1 MKIYWA
7 ISAFCFWTATHVTL
21 ATGNDQLLAEW
32 KFDDGTGTVARDASG
47 GGHDALLHG
56 ASWVKQ
62 GAGYCVRLD
71 GEDDYIDC
79 TETKL
84 LDVSGPIA
92 IEFWIKPLRKGK
104 GEAHLLG
111 EGMASYGLTFY
122 NTELCFFYV
131 SGGGNHVKQ
140 QLALHQWQHVVVS
153 FDGER
158 LGMWVNGRQVG
169 SAKSKKKSY
178 KSGGRFLIGSKGPA
192 DLPRFKGLIDNV
204 RVYRRAL
211 TDEEIVKRVLAEAT
225 DHDLSITTSAPV
237 ASGPA
242 TEFFKSHPNTI
253 DMKEQGD
260 SILFANRK
268 IGLEFV
274 KSDRGFQINRLYGI
288 EQDHD
293 FLAADAV
300 AGMRKLFDLRMTPD
314 LRGSNRDERW
324 KTVGSLMGIMDE
336 MAEDAFSVGSQEAT
350 SVSWDR
356 EDTTDGTVLHLHW
369 HKIPVRGNAQMVEV
383 EVTVTLRQGNP
394 MSYWRI
400 NIQNPGTQFG
410 LERVRFPLL
419 SFAPIGA
426 PEDDVYI
433 YPREHGGLV
442 EDPFHAP
449 TGFGSGFH
457 TQGAF
462 YPIHFNMQFQA
473 LYDKPSGKGIYLAT
487 EDSTPN
493 LMNMQIANTPQQI
506 TWRPGHFPPN
516 ITYAEE
522 NYQLPYDCVA
532 GPFQGDWYDAAQIY
546 RKWALKQTWCRK
558 GPLLTREDVPRW
570 YKESP
575 FVFYTTIADSAEG
588 THSMPENMAIAAD
601 HFREYLKWAGIP
613 LAAKWYGW
621 KDYTPGMTSYDV
633 PFGSHRLYNQGR
645 WRGLPA
651 MNIHD
656 GNYPKIGALEAFTQ
670 YTHRLRKEGG
680 MVCPYVAL
688 EIFDQ
693 GPAENSPYAAEA
705 RPNVVRDLYGKFR
718 TWGNETAWQACCA
731 TPWWQNRLRETCQLL
746 VEREHVGGLYLD
758 VMQGSGLPCYWTPHG
773 HSAAGGDSTTTG
785 MHELVEG
792 CFKAAKKADPQ
803 AIITGENCTENMFDV
818 IDGTLQ
824 VTLWPENKAHIFAAV
839 YQDYI
844 KRYGTEL
851 TTGVGYLGRFT
862 NQMDADAFFI
872 ECASLFVQ
880 GAQIGRIRLRPR
892 DASLSLTDPEQAP
905 QIAFL
910 EQVLG
915 YYKNEV
921 TKRFIA
927 YGKFMRP
934 LSFDDPAPMPQMTY
948 IRGGVF
954 PALWS
959 GVFRSAKGEL
969 GIFLVNASKSPLSFQ
984 ASFDP
989 ARYELPANGT
999 ISGDQFSPGGER
1011 APLFRNRRGPVKLDG
1026 ELEGREIRMIRIQPI
1041 EN

>member
-7 ISAFCFWTATHVTL
+7 ISALCFWTVLSISL
-21 ATGNDQLLAEW
+21 ASGADGLLAEW
-32 KFDDGTGTVARDASG
+32 KFDEGTGTIARDTSG
-47 GGHDALLHG
+47 GGHDAVLHG

-62 GAGYCVRLD
+62 GAGYCVSLD
-71 GEDDYIDC
+71 GTDDYINC
-79 TETKL
+79 AETKQ
-84 LDVSGPIA
+84 LDMAGPFS
-92 IEFWIKPLRKGK
+92 IEFWIKPTRKGK

-111 EGMASYGLTFY
+111 EGISSYGLTYY
-122 NTELCFFYV
+122 NTELCMFYV
-131 SGGGNHVKQ
+131 SGGGNQVKQ
-140 QLALHQWQHVVVS
+140 QLTLHKWQHVAAT
-153 FDGER
+153 FDGKR
-158 LGMWVNGRQVG
+158 LGMWVNGRQVAG
-169 SAKSKKKSY
+169 AKSKQDGY
-178 KSGGRFLIGSKGPA
+178 QAAGLFGISGKGPPEM
-192 DLPRFKGLIDNV
+192 PRFMGLIDNV
-204 RVYRRAL
+204 RVYRRAIS
-211 TDEEIVKRVLAEAT
+211 EEDILRNVMAEAE
-225 DHDLSITTSAPV
+225 DHDLSVGMAQPV
-237 ASGPA
+237 AVERA
-242 TEFFKSHPNTI
+242 TEFFESHPNPI
-253 DMKEQGD
+253 DVQEQGD
-260 SILFANRK
+260 SVLIANRR

-293 FLAADAV
+293 FLVSDTA
-300 AGMRKLFDLRMTPD
+300 AGMRQLFEIRMTPD

-350 SVSWDR
+350 SVSWSH
-356 EDTTDGTVLHLHW
+356 EEKEGSTVLRMKW
-369 HKIPVRGNAQMVEV
+369 HQIPVRGNTQHMDV
-383 EVTVTLRQGNP
+383 EVTVTLRENDP

-400 NIQNPGTQFG
+400 NIKNPGVQFG

-426 PEDDVYI
+426 TEDDVYI

-442 EDPFHAP
+442 EDPFNAP
-449 TGFGSGFH
+449 TGFGLPGG
-457 TQGAF
+457 GAY

-473 LYDKPSGKGIYLAT
+473 LYDKPSGKGVYLAT
-487 EDSTPN
+487 QDPTPN
-493 LMNMQIANTPQQI
+493 LMQMRIANTPKEI
-506 TWRPGHFPPN
+506 TWQPGHFPPN

-522 NYQLPYDCVA
+522 DYHLPYDCVA

-546 RKWALKQTWCRK
+546 RKWAQKQYWCRK

-731 TPWWQNRLRETCQLL
+731 TPWWQNRLRETCELL
-746 VEREHVGGLYLD
+746 VKREHVGGLYLD

-785 MHELVEG
+785 MHQLVEG
-792 CFKAAKKADPQ
+792 CFNAAKKADPQ
-803 AIITGENCTENMFDV
+803 TIITGENCTENMFDV

-851 TTGVGYLGRFT
+851 ATGVGYQGRYT

-921 TKRFIA
+921 TKMFIA
-927 YGKFMRP
+927 YGRFMRP

-948 IRGGVF
+948 IRGGEF
-954 PALWS
+954 PTLWS
-959 GVFRSAKGEL
+959 GVFRNAQGEL
-969 GIFLVNASKSPLSFQ
+969 GIFLVNASQSPMSFQ
-984 ASFDP
+984 ANFDP
-989 ARYELPANGT
+989 ARYELPEDATING
-999 ISGDQFSPGGER
+999 DYFSPSGEQKS
-1011 APLFRNRRGPVKLDG
+1011 LFRNRRGPVKLDG
-1026 ELEGREIRMIRIQPI
+1026 VLAGREIHMIRIQPI
-1041 EN
+1041 GN